1 MIQGYVLVE
10 FLQPCLSCGNREF
23 EGDMDRFQRASDG
36 SIIWSQSWWHAV
48 LNKAKRSLELDDV
61 RLSDI
66 KFSLSVIAETSP
78 HTRRYGGTKHRVH
91 EAILPGSSVRF
102 DFALDNNVSTEELE
116 QLMTYIGK
124 FIGISPYGY
133 NLGYGK
139 FKVLEVVSI

>member
-1 MIQGYVLVE
+1 MIQGYILVE

-48 LNKAKRSLELDDV
+48 LNRAKKSLNMDV

-66 KFSLSVIAETSP
+66 QFSLSVTAETAP
-78 HTRRYGGTKHRVH
+78 HQRRYGGKKYRVH
-91 EAILPGSSVRF
+91 EAILPGNPVRF
-102 DFALDNNVSTEELE
+102 DFALDNNVSPEELE
-116 QLMTYIGK
+116 QLMRHIGK

-139 FKVLEVVSI
+139 FEVLEVVSV